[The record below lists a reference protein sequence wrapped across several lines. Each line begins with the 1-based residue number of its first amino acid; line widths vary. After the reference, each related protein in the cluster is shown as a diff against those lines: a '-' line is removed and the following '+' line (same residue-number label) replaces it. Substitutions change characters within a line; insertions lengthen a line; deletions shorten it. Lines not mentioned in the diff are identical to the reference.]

1 MTEKKFASQ
10 ADLVEKKVSF
20 DKLSDHAYAYTAE
33 GDPNTGI
40 VVGDNAVMVIDT
52 QATPV
57 MAQDVIRRIRE
68 VTDKPIRYVVLS
80 HYHAVRVLGA
90 TAYNADHVIASRD
103 TYDLIVERGE
113 QDMKSEI
120 ERFPRLFRAVESV
133 PGLTWPNLVFKKR
146 LTLWL
151 GKLQVEIMQLG
162 RGHTKGDTVVWLPQ
176 EKILFSGDLV
186 EYEATPYTGDAY
198 LADWPDTLDN
208 IAALK
213 PAKLVPGRGAALMTP
228 EAVKA
233 GLDGTDR
240 FVSEMFACGE
250 ARGGGGQGPEQRV
263 QGNLC
268 GAEAEVRP
276 LGDLRPLPAVRRDA
290 RLRRGDAIPRSADLD
305 GATRQG
311 NVGNAGRL
319 TIAIPASRMK
329 TYANPVYPY
338 ARPAE
343 LDAPGARRPVVIV
356 GAGPVGLAAAI
367 DLGQRGV
374 PVVVLDDDRTVSVGS
389 RAICYAKR
397 ALEILDR
404 LGCGQKVVDKGIG
417 WNVGKVF
424 FRDELVY
431 RFDLLPEPGHR
442 RPAFVN
448 LQQYWFEEYL
458 VERARAARR
467 GRAAL
472 GEQGRRRRAA
482 ARTAST

>member
-1 MTEKKFASQ
+1 MARTSTRKSPTIAREALPMSEKQFASH

-80 HYHAVRVLGA
+80 HCHAVRVLGA
-90 TAYNADHVIASRD
+90 SAYGADHVISSRD
-103 TYDLIVERGE
+103 TYELIRERGE

-120 ERFPRLFRAVESV
+120 ERFPRLFRAAESV

-198 LADWPDTLDN
+198 LAEWPGH
-208 IAALK
+208 ARQHRGAEAL
-213 PAKLVPGRGAALMTP
+213 KLVPGRGAALMTP

-240 FVSEMFACGE
+240 FVSEMFE
-250 ARGGGGQGPEQRV
+250 SV
-263 QGNLC
+263 
-268 GAEAEVRP
+268 
-276 LGDLRPLPAVRRDA
+276 
-290 RLRRGDAIPRSADLD
+290 
-305 GATRQG
+305 
-311 NVGNAGRL
+311 
-319 TIAIPASRMK
+319 K
-329 TYANPVYPY
+329 
-338 ARPAE
+338 
-343 LDAPGARRPVVIV
+343 
-356 GAGPVGLAAAI
+356 
-367 DLGQRGV
+367 RGV
-374 PVVVLDDDRTVSVGS
+374 EAGLDSTACTRKRTP
-389 RAICYAKR
+389 R
-397 ALEILDR
+397 
-404 LGCGQKVVDKGIG
+404 
-417 WNVGKVF
+417 
-424 FRDELVY
+424 
-431 RFDLLPEPGHR
+431 
-442 RPAFVN
+442 
-448 LQQYWFEEYL
+448 
-458 VERARAARR
+458 
-467 GRAAL
+467 
-472 GEQGRRRRAA
+472 
-482 ARTAST
+482 